1 MPSRKR
7 PRASSLGFQSDGGC
21 LPSSL
26 HLSKLSHLLFG
37 WVNPIIHSRQKLH
50 LPQELQSRSLYEELL
65 QYESIQLQQHSKSA
79 SPLWMNVYHVIAK
92 DFWLGGLYL
101 FINNILLIFNSI
113 LIKYILKAVHQQ
125 EYELVFKWSL
135 LVFFTSIG
143 EAIFLQQFN
152 HGEIFYEY

>member
-1 MPSRKR
+1 
-7 PRASSLGFQSDGGC
+7 
-21 LPSSL
+21 
-26 HLSKLSHLLFG
+26 
-37 WVNPIIHSRQKLH
+37 
-50 LPQELQSRSLYEELL
+50 
-65 QYESIQLQQHSKSA
+65 
-79 SPLWMNVYHVIAK
+79 MNVYHVIAK

-101 FINNILLIFNSI
+101 LINNILLIFNSI